1 MTMREESIRNNSA
14 WFRKVPRPV
23 LFAAAIL
30 ILVSAYVLNAGEN
43 YMDRSLTKIKGLQ
56 R

>member
-1 MTMREESIRNNSA
+1 MIIKEKGIRNNSA
-14 WFRKVPRPV
+14 WFKQVPMPV
-23 LFAAAIL
+23 LFVAAIL

-43 YMDRSLTKIKGLQ
+43 YMDRSLTRIKGLH